1 MTTTTTTTTTKT
13 ISAASATA
21 TFRLG
26 FMTHNE
32 GAGDPRRIYAET
44 LALFVAA
51 EQLGIEVA
59 WVAQHHF
66 KARAG
71 RLPSPFPFLA
81 AATQRTRR
89 LRLGTAVVILP
100 LEDPLRVA
108 EDAAVV
114 DTLSA
119 GRLELGVGTGGDPDE
134 FAAFGRGLDARH
146 AQTAGGI
153 DILQRAFRGEPLGE
167 RQQHLEPPAPT
178 LADRLWQGVMSEAS
192 AKNVAARGL
201 GLMLARSAL
210 GGSGTTDELQ
220 LPMVN
225 SYMQA
230 WQGDTAARRI
240 GVSRSVFP
248 AADRA
253 AALSALRSD
262 VLRNVENLVAQG
274 QLPAGL
280 SLEEYCTRLNI
291 LYGHPDDIAAAL
303 RADRIL
309 PFATDLILQFSPAV
323 PQLGDALQMLE
334 LIATAVAPQLGWK
347 TKAPEPQP

>member
-1 MTTTTTTTTTKT
+1 MTK
-13 ISAASATA
+13 

-51 EQLGIEVA
+51 EQLGFEVA

-66 KARAG
+66 KDRAG

-114 DTLSA
+114 DTLSG

-134 FAAFGRGLDARH
+134 FAAFGRPLATRH
-146 AQTAGGI
+146 AQTAAGI
-153 DILQRAFRGEPLGE
+153 DVLQHALRGEQLTAE
-167 RQQHLEPPAPT
+167 RGGCQRLEPPAPA
-178 LADRLWQGVMSEAS
+178 LAERLWQGVMSETS
-192 AKNVAARGL
+192 ARNVAANGL
-201 GLMLARSAL
+201 GLLLARSAL
-210 GGSGTTDELQ
+210 GGKGTTDEQQ
-220 LPMVN
+220 LPIAET
-225 SYMQA
+225 YLRGLQA
-230 WQGDTAARRI
+230 HGTPHRI
-240 GVSRSVFP
+240 GLSRSVYP
-248 AADRA
+248 AADKA
-253 AALSALRSD
+253 TALAALRTD
-262 VLRNVENLVAQG
+262 VLRSVEGLVAQG

-280 SLEEYCTRLNI
+280 SLAEYCARLNI

-323 PQLGDALQMLE
+323 PPLGDAIRMLE
-334 LIATAVAPQLGWK
+334 LIATNVDFPRA
-347 TKAPEPQP
+347 

>member
-1 MTTTTTTTTTKT
+1 M
-13 ISAASATA
+13 TA

-32 GAGDPRRIYAET
+32 GPADPRRIYAET
-44 LALFVAA
+44 LALFVTA
-51 EQLGIEVA
+51 EQLGFEVA

-66 KARAG
+66 KPRAG

-81 AATQRTRR
+81 AASQRTRR
-89 LRLGTAVVILP
+89 MRLGTAVVILP

-114 DTLSA
+114 DALSA

-134 FAAFGRGLDARH
+134 FATFGRGLDTRH
-146 AQTAGGI
+146 AQSAAGI
-153 DILQRAFRGEPLGE
+153 DLLQRAFRGEELGS

-210 GGSGTTDELQ
+210 GGKGATDELQ
-220 LPMVN
+220 LPMVEAY
-225 SYMQA
+225 SQA
-230 WQGDTAARRI
+230 WHAAGTPCRI
-240 GVSRSVFP
+240 GLSRSVYP
-248 AADRA
+248 ATDRA
-253 AALSALRSD
+253 TALAALRAD
-262 VLRNVENLVAQG
+262 VLRNVENLVVQG

-280 SLEEYCTRLNI
+280 SLEEYCARLNI
-291 LYGHPDDIAAAL
+291 LYGHPDDIVAAL

-323 PQLGDALQMLE
+323 PPLGEAMAMLE
-334 LIATAVAPQLGWK
+334 LIATGVAPQLGWK
-347 TKAPEPQP
+347 ARAPES